1 VPLRTQLRNGDQV
14 EIVTSKAQ
22 TPSPAWETFVVTG
35 KARACIRRFVR
46 SVQREQYVRL
56 GKEIL
61 ERTFKAAAYDATE
74 KALKGI
80 AARFELETAED
91 ILAAVGEGRLTAR
104 EVLFAAYPAAKEKE
118 KEKGGP
124 PKRRVSVGQIDPTAG
139 GAIPIRGL
147 IPHMAIHFAK
157 CCHPLPGDRI
167 IGIVTTG
174 KGVTIHNI
182 DCATLENFSDMPE
195 RWLDVSWDAD
205 AVDGTAFTGRIRAVL
220 INEPGALA
228 EFTGVIGRDGGNISN
243 LKFTSR
249 SEDFFEML
257 IDIEVTDAKQ
267 LNNVLAALRASK
279 YVNSVERA

>member
-1 VPLRTQLRNGDQV
+1 
-14 EIVTSKAQ
+14 
-22 TPSPAWETFVVTG
+22 
-35 KARACIRRFVR
+35 
-46 SVQREQYVRL
+46 
-56 GKEIL
+56 
-61 ERTFKAAAYDATE
+61 
-74 KALKGI
+74 
-80 AARFELETAED
+80 
-91 ILAAVGEGRLTAR
+91 
-104 EVLFAAYPAAKEKE
+104 
-118 KEKGGP
+118 
-124 PKRRVSVGQIDPTAG
+124 
-139 GAIPIRGL
+139 
-147 IPHMAIHFAK
+147 M
-157 CCHPLPGDRI
+157 
-167 IGIVTTG
+167 
-174 KGVTIHNI
+174 TIHNI